1 MSPELLD
8 AGAGE
13 DGQAWS
19 IASTSA
25 RFLAQG
31 ELVDHGGAD
40 GGHGEARGCS
50 KRRRRGTAVKARVS
64 EFR

>member
-8 AGAGE
+8 AGVGE
-13 DGQAWS
+13 DNQAWS

-25 RFLAQG
+25 RFLAHG

-40 GGHGEARGCS
+40 GDHGWA
-50 KRRRRGTAVKARVS
+50 
-64 EFR
+64 